1 MSDFDAKLAALQ
13 TRFRVRAGD
22 EALRLTGALAAGD
35 RAELLRV
42 SHAIAGSAGM
52 FDFPALGAA
61 ALAVEAAIDGED
73 SDEQLAASAGKL
85 IAALEAIAQGD

>member
-22 EALRLTGALAAGD
+22 EAVRLIGALAAGD
-35 RAELLRV
+35 RAELLRT

-52 FDFPALGAA
+52 FDFPALGEA
-61 ALAVEAAIDGED
+61 ALAVEAAIDAED
-73 SDEQLAASAGKL
+73 SDEQLAAPAGRL
-85 IAALEAIAQGD
+85 IAALEAIAQRV